1 MAIPVITLLVT
12 SVLIGI
18 QMVLTALVI
27 KARRGSQIAI
37 GSDGVPY
44 LERAVRAHGN
54 FIEVTPIFLIS
65 LLLLELVNSY
75 LWWVAILGLV
85 FSVGRVLHARSL
97 LVAELRS
104 GSYRQRVLGMMLTMI
119 ALTASAISGVVW
131 VVWNLM

>member
-97 LVAELRS
+97 LVTELRS